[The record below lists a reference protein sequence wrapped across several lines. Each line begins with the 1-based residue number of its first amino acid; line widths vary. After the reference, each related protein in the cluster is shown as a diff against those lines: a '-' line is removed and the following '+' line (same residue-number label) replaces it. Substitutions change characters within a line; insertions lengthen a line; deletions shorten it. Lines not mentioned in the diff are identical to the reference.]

1 MSKTKPIAWIFVP
14 ILLALA
20 VAASWASYNY
30 GPLGKPAPVNSA
42 CSDLKSFITSEESL
56 GKSQWQ
62 QYRSLV
68 TEYQGLGTSST
79 QRVPLVKEMA
89 ITVIDVL
96 GHDLAIYKEMNK
108 NQSCVLAAKR
118 SEITTMITDTES
130 AINFLNGSQSIN
142 GTYFNPDLGTWN
154 TNYYSDYV
162 TALDYLKK

>member
-14 ILLALA
+14 IFLALA
-20 VAASWASYNY
+20 VASGWASYNY

-42 CSDLKSFITSEESL
+42 CSDLKTFITGEESL

-62 QYRSLV
+62 QYRTLV
-68 TEYQGLGTSST
+68 TKFQGLGSTST
-79 QRVPLVKEMA
+79 QRIPLVKQMA

-96 GHDLAIYKEMNK
+96 GHDLAIYKEMDK
-108 NQSCVLAAKR
+108 NQSCVLSAKR
-118 SEITTMITDTES
+118 SQLATMITDTET
-130 AINFLNGSQSIN
+130 AINFLNGSQPIN
-142 GTYFNPDLGTWN
+142 GAYFNPDLGTWN